1 MEKSFDATLLEG
13 GPFSLSM
20 PKSWAEPSSQEDEK
34 DDEEVAEVTAGMQD
48 AQENTGGPAP
58 TLITESSAS
67 PANLA
72 IVIEDTNSELNKKS
86 GCCGRPLWRR

>member
-1 MEKSFDATLLEG
+1 
-13 GPFSLSM
+13 M

-34 DDEEVAEVTAGMQD
+34 DDEEAAEVTAGVQD
-48 AQENTGGPAP
+48 AQENTGSPAP

-72 IVIEDTNSELNKKS
+72 IVIEDTNSELNKKKS